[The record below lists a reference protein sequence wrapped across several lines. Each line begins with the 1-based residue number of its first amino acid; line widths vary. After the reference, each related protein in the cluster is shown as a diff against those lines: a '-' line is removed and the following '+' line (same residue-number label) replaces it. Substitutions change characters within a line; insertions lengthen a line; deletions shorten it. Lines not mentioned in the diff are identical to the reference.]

1 MPRDVRP
8 WLGLACALVLL
19 ASRPALADITVIG
32 RYTFMN
38 GDTATRASYFTS
50 RRIRIS
56 TPDGRE
62 VIFDSKNHRISVI
75 DHRRRVYWDGALARA
90 DSVVDVADGTRWDLM
105 LMNASD
111 QLKTEWASEMGFPAE
126 SIQVEDGFKTRMIA
140 GYPCNR
146 WTVRAGSFVTMERW
160 MAASLAVDSY
170 DQTTSDLVMTAI
182 LDPVARAVMSM
193 FWQLED
199 TDEFCLGA
207 SLTLDTPMQR
217 GTFRWEAVRVIGAR
231 IPPTAWMVPP
241 DYARVHLV
249 GELGAGDGRN

>member
-1 MPRDVRP
+1 MRRNF
-8 WLGLACALVLL
+8 GLWVGVASALVLS
-19 ASRPALADITVIG
+19 AARPARADITVIG
-32 RYTFMN
+32 RYTFVN
-38 GDTATRASYFTS
+38 GDTATRVSYFTS
-50 RRIRIS
+50 RRIRFS

-62 VIFDSKNHRISVI
+62 VVLDTKNQRVSVI

-90 DSVVDVADGTRWDLM
+90 DSVVDIADGTRWDM
-105 LMNASD
+105 LLRNASD
-111 QLKTEWASEMGFPAE
+111 ELKTEWASEMGFPAE

-170 DQTTSDLVMTAI
+170 DQTTSDIVMAAI
-182 LDPVARAVMSM
+182 LDPVARAVMGM

-207 SLTLDTPMQR
+207 SLTLDTPMQH
-217 GTFRWEAVRVIGAR
+217 GTFRWEAVKVIGAK
-231 IPPTAWMVPP
+231 IPATAWLVPR
-241 DYARVHLV
+241 DYARVQLSS
-249 GELGAGDGRN
+249 ELEAEDKPK